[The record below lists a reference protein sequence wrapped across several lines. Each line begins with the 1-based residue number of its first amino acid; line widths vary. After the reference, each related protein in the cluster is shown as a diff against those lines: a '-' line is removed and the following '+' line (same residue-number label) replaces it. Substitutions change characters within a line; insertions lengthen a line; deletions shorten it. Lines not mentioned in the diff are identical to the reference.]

1 MFWNVYCNLVVYSF
15 DPDLDIKPSQ
25 RYLEQDF
32 GEFRQTIYAKIKYIL
47 VRGLSRATL
56 LNYSGFVL
64 LNKTPSCNLL
74 NKLV

>member
-1 MFWNVYCNLVVYSF
+1 MVVYSF
-15 DPDLDIKPSQ
+15 DPDLDIKFSQ

-32 GEFRQTIYAKIKYIL
+32 GEFRETIYAKIKYIL
-47 VRGLSRATL
+47 VRGLSRAIL
-56 LNYSGFVL
+56 LNSGFVV